1 MIKNTFI
8 LCLKESTL
16 AEIRKSHF
24 HLCHFFKPSN
34 HSKAALLTFE
44 SSAAQIKL
52 SQIAIISHQGF
63 PTEEKKPTQKTNQ
76 HNVTYQKSKAG
87 TECFLGKK
95 KLQKTKAEH
104 LPRTGESETELCL
117 CNSPMYRR
125 EVCLSRIA
133 FTIPRL
139 QSSGR

>member
-16 AEIRKSHF
+16 VEIRKSHF

-63 PTEEKKPTQKTNQ
+63 PTEKKKNKKQINTMSHIKSQRLVQ
-76 HNVTYQKSKAG
+76 NVFW
-87 TECFLGKK
+87 EKK

-104 LPRTGESETELCL
+104 LPGRGESETELCL
-117 CNSPMYRR
+117 CNSPMHCR
-125 EVCLSRIA
+125 EVCLSRIT
-133 FTIPRL
+133 FTIPRP
-139 QSSGR
+139 QSSHR